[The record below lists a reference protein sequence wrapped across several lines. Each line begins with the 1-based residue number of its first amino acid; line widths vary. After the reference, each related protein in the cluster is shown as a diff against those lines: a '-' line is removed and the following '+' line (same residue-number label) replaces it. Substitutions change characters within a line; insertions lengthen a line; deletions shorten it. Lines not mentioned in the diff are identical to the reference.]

1 MQRTPPNL
9 HVLTRH
15 SLFCACVLSKPAGP
29 TKSGVPPGSPNELAG
44 RSCLTNGASSDLL
57 GAGRGVRH
65 PAVREGPL
73 GPRGPFADVLSAPLS
88 SCEVLRK
95 PGRVRCFKTQ
105 RGLGTQIPGSWG
117 KRRGGGGAGGAGAG
131 PGGTTCPAGNGRGTQ
146 APGPGKGRA
155 EGSECQVLLGAGP
168 GAGTPGPWKSSRGS
182 RLDVESEGG
191 GASGRGS
198 GVLGLGSPCV
208 LNAWPSREQVAGP
221 GSPSGGN

>member
-117 KRRGGGGAGGAGAG
+117 KRRGGGAREGRGLGPAEQLVPQETAAEPRLRAPGRAG
-131 PGGTTCPAGNGRGTQ
+131 PRAQNARFCWVRGQ
-146 APGPGKGRA
+146 G
-155 EGSECQVLLGAGP
+155 LGH
-168 GAGTPGPWKSSRGS
+168 
-182 RLDVESEGG
+182 
-191 GASGRGS
+191 
-198 GVLGLGSPCV
+198 LGLGRAAEVRGWTLSPKGEGP
-208 LNAWPSREQVAGP
+208 LGGAP
-221 GSPSGGN
+221 GSWGWAALVC